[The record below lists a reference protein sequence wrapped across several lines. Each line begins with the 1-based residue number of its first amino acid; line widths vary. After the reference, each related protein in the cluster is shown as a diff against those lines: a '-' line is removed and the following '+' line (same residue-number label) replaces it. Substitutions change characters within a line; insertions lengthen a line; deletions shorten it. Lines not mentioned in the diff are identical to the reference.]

1 MSDFIEPV
9 ETNSEIS
16 GNSDPQQ
23 AIRRFEER
31 LASARALGDRRG
43 EGQAL
48 FDLGA
53 GLFSLG
59 DERRAIVSLEQ
70 ALVITRDLGD
80 RQRECQIWLSLG
92 GAHQTL
98 GAARSALKCYAQ
110 SLAFLGQFGDRYTDG
125 VDVNSMW

>member
-1 MSDFIEPV
+1 MSDFIEP
-9 ETNSEIS
+9 S
-16 GNSDPQQ
+16 GPSSKSSSNSDPQQ

-31 LASARALGDRRG
+31 LVSARARSDRRG

-70 ALVITRDLGD
+70 ALVIIRELGD
-80 RQRECQIWLSLG
+80 RQRECQILLSLG
-92 GAHQTL
+92 GAHQML

-110 SLAFLGQFGDRYTDG
+110 SLVILGQ
-125 VDVNSMW
+125 